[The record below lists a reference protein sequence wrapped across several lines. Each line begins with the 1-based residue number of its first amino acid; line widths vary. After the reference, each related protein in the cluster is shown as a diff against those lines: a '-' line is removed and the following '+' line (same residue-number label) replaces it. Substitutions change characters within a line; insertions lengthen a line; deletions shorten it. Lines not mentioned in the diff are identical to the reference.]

1 LRQARSK
8 TRSKA
13 GTGRAANGAPLQI
26 ENRIHEKSGGH
37 DPEKANGARR
47 YLASLAPSGRRSQR
61 WALAEMAAIW
71 KERRV
76 KDASRLAWHRIT
88 AAAVDRIRVGLAG
101 RLSPVTCNR
110 CLTALRRVLKEE
122 WRAGRLT
129 RDNFERLAD
138 VRAVRGDSLPGRA
151 ARRQEVERLLAACE
165 EDSTPA
171 GARDGAAI
179 ALLYCAGLRRAEA
192 AALDVDSILGEG
204 EIAVPGKGGSLAMA
218 SLGAGVPW
226 LERWLAVRGSM
237 AGPLLWHVRPNGKVV
252 AAALCG
258 AAVGAIVTRRAA
270 QAGLDRVSA
279 HCLRRGFAS
288 ELLRRGHDHLL
299 VARALRHRDVRSVAR
314 YDSRSDLERAA
325 AVRSAVVVREPRP

>member
-1 LRQARSK
+1 
-8 TRSKA
+8 
-13 GTGRAANGAPLQI
+13 
-26 ENRIHEKSGGH
+26 
-37 DPEKANGARR
+37 
-47 YLASLAPSGRRSQR
+47 
-61 WALAEMAAIW
+61 MAAIW
-71 KERRV
+71 RGRPV

-88 AAAVDRIRVGLAG
+88 AAAVDRIRGVLAG
-101 RLSPVTCNR
+101 KFRPVTCNR

-129 RDNFERLAD
+129 REDFERLAD
-138 VRAVRGDSLPGRA
+138 VRAVRGEGLPGRA
-151 ARRQEVERLLAACE
+151 ARRQEVERLLAVC
-165 EDSTPA
+165 DRDHTPA
-171 GARDGAAI
+171 GARDGAAV

-192 AALDVDSILGEG
+192 AALDVDSLLSEG
-204 EIAVPGKGGSLAMA
+204 EIVVPGKGGSLAMA

-226 LERWLAVRGSM
+226 VERWLSVRGREP
-237 AGPLLWHVRPNGKVV
+237 GPLLWHVRPNGKLV

-314 YDSRSDLERAA
+314 YDGRSDLERAL
-325 AVRSAVVVREPRP
+325 AVRSAVVVEGPRS

>member
-1 LRQARSK
+1 
-8 TRSKA
+8 
-13 GTGRAANGAPLQI
+13 
-26 ENRIHEKSGGH
+26 
-37 DPEKANGARR
+37 
-47 YLASLAPSGRRSQR
+47 
-61 WALAEMAAIW
+61 MAAIW
-71 KERRV
+71 RGRPV
-76 KDASRLAWHRIT
+76 KDASRLAWHRIG
-88 AAAVDRIRVGLAG
+88 VPEIDQIRVVLA
-101 RLSPVTCNR
+101 SKFKPVTCNR
-110 CLTALRRVLKEE
+110 CLSALRRVLEEE

-129 RDNFERLAD
+129 RDSYDRL
-138 VRAVRGDSLPGRA
+138 VHFRLVKGESLPGRA
-151 ARRQEVERLLAACE
+151 ARRQEVERLLAVCE
-165 EDSTPA
+165 RDHTPA
-171 GARDGAAI
+171 GARDGAAV

-192 AALDVDSILGEG
+192 AALDVDSFQSEG
-204 EIAVPGKGGSLAMA
+204 EIVVPGKGGWLAMA

-226 LERWLAVRGSM
+226 VERWLSVRGREP
-237 AGPLLWHVRPNGKVV
+237 GPLLWHVRPNGKLV

-314 YDSRSDLERAA
+314 YDGRSDLERAA